1 MKKKFYGALL
11 VGSLLLAGG
20 MVSCSDYDDDI
31 NSLTGRV
38 DALEKTVADLK
49 TAIESGSV
57 ITNVQSTENGVT
69 VTLSDGKTFEVKNGT
84 NGTPGSVIDIQT
96 VDGVEYWFLDN
107 KNTGY
112 PVKGEKGDNGTDGKD
127 GIYYAPN
134 ATTGTWWKYDPN
146 VENDKGTDT
155 QISYLAAG
163 TITAVYDKENGVL
176 TLKNVDGVEDG
187 TVVIPLYTKGLQSI
201 ALIPENYD
209 TSMGMGVIDF
219 YTISKDNKVLTST
232 NAIVNYRLNPNNANI
247 NDVTFDFI
255 DRVVT
260 TRAEG
265 DAYQLLSVVGEP
277 ERQAGG
283 EITVTA
289 KSNKSLEDLKS
300 ESKNKEAIVALRAQK
315 TEDGETSEIVSDYAV
330 VNVDNLTKFAII
342 DKADYANKK
351 VNKYATTEDAVKA
364 QTTIDG
370 TIEYNSED
378 KTTSQLDLLTLVETY
393 AEETVAE
400 KTFTELGVAH
410 TYKFTALDYTPI
422 NGDGTNQKQFIEFA
436 NDNTVQINKNWLSN
450 GIAAVDKTPII
461 KVETLVEGEV
471 VATAYIKLQIV
482 QKDRTVKN
490 VEINLGDIEYTS
502 IDPTQKYALPW
513 TQMNQEVLDQLGLTN
528 AIFSEIYKLTAFD
541 TTDNA
546 VGVFKWD
553 KGEEVGTDICGI
565 FLNSKCKTGEQKV
578 VYTYSTEDNKAY
590 PVINITFTYNL
601 IHTQSFPTLNADYQ
615 DKDGAILVK
624 GRLVG
629 AQWKMNSEVAEHFK
643 NYLDDY
649 TKPNYHTYPTLS
661 IINDGTNEDGVSIIS
676 GTDIR
681 DQVIALTKP
690 LTVDTK
696 DVKVRLTSTMNNG
709 EVCTKD
715 YVVRFLNPYKL
726 SLSEDVILKTFASKA
741 DTKDLNDYIVIKD
754 RSGKVLYANQQYTDE
769 AKSTYKLDAAKMT
782 SAFKLVEDPSFGD
795 KLSIDKDGYTIIW
808 DNGGNDLQNNKPA
821 TYKVTVTVPE
831 IAELTT
837 TGNITVLS
845 TANSK

>member
-1 MKKKFYGALL
+1 M
-11 VGSLLLAGG
+11 
-20 MVSCSDYDDDI
+20 
-31 NSLTGRV
+31 
-38 DALEKTVADLK
+38 
-49 TAIESGSV
+49 
-57 ITNVQSTENGVT
+57 
-69 VTLSDGKTFEVKNGT
+69 
-84 NGTPGSVIDIQT
+84 
-96 VDGVEYWFLDN
+96 DN

-300 ESKNKEAIVALRAQK
+300 ATENKEAIVALRAQK

-351 VNKYATTEDAVKA
+351 VNKYATTENAVKA

-370 TIEYNSED
+370 TIEYNGED

-410 TYKFTALDYTPI
+410 TYKFTALDYTPL
-422 NGDGTNQKQFIEFA
+422 DGTNQKEFIEFV
-436 NDNTVQINKNWLSN
+436 NDNTVQINKKWLSN

-490 VEINLGDIEYTS
+490 VEINLGDIQYTE
-502 IDPTQKYALPW
+502 IDPAKTYALPW
-513 TQMNQEVLDQLGLTN
+513 QRMNQEVLDELGLTN
-528 AIFSEIYKLTAFD
+528 DAFGQNYNIPTFTTTESELRAYY
-541 TTDNA
+541 
-546 VGVFKWD
+546 WD
-553 KGEEVGTDICGI
+553 QGKEVGTDICYI
-565 FLNSKCKTGEQKV
+565 ALNDKCKTGEQKAV
-578 VYTYSTEDNKAY
+578 ITYQPKDNKAY

-681 DQVIALTKP
+681 DQVIALTEP

-754 RSGKVLYANQQYTDE
+754 RSGKVLYANQQYIDE
-769 AKSTYKLDAAKMT
+769 AKPTYKLDAAGMT
-782 SAFKLVEDPSFGD
+782 SAFTLVEDPSFGD
-795 KLSIDKDGYTIIW
+795 KLSIDADGYTIRW

>member
-112 PVKGEKGDNGTDGKD
+112 PVKGEKGDDGANGKD

-146 VENDKGTDT
+146 VENDEGTDT

-209 TSMGMGVIDF
+209 TKMGMGVIDF

-265 DAYQLLSVVGEP
+265 DAYQLLSIVGEP

-300 ESKNKEAIVALRAQK
+300 ATENKEAIVALRAQK

-410 TYKFTALDYTPI
+410 TYKFTALDYTPL
-422 NGDGTNQKQFIEFA
+422 DGTNQKEFIEFV
-436 NDNTVQINKNWLSN
+436 NDNTVQINKKWLNN

-490 VEINLGDIEYTS
+490 VEINLGDIQYTE
-502 IDPTQKYALPW
+502 IDPAKTYALPW
-513 TQMNQEVLDQLGLTN
+513 QRMNQEVLDELGLTN
-528 AIFSEIYKLTAFD
+528 DAFGQNYNIPTFTTTESELRAYY
-541 TTDNA
+541 
-546 VGVFKWD
+546 WD
-553 KGEEVGTDICGI
+553 QGKEVGTDICYI
-565 FLNSKCKTGEQKV
+565 ALNDKCKTGEQKAV
-578 VYTYSTEDNKAY
+578 ITYQPKDNKAY

-601 IHTQSFPTLNADYQ
+601 IHTQSFPELNADYQ
-615 DKDGAILVK
+615 DKEDGAILVK
-624 GRLVG
+624 GRLDG
-629 AQWKMNSEVAEHFK
+629 SQWKMNSEVKEHFK
-643 NYLDDY
+643 DYLADW
-649 TKPNYHTYPTLS
+649 TNPKYHSYPVLT
-661 IINDGTNEDGVSIIS
+661 IIAEGDNAYGVEITGNNI
-676 GTDIR
+676 GN
-681 DQVIALTKP
+681 QVIKLTQP
-690 LTVDTK
+690 LTTDSK

-715 YVVRFLNPYKL
+715 YVVRFLRPYKVEL
-726 SLSEDVILKTFASKA
+726 NNVTLKTLTSAA
-741 DTKDLNDYIVIKD
+741 DTKDLNDYVVIKD
-754 RSGKVLYANQQYTDE
+754 REGKVLYANKTFTDE
-769 AKSTYKLDAAKMT
+769 AKSTYKLDMSGMK
-782 SAFKLVEDPSFGD
+782 FKFDLVKDASFGD
-795 KLSIDKDGYTIIW
+795 KLSIDADGYTIRW
-808 DNGGNDLQNNKPA
+808 DNGGNDLQNDKPA